1 MEKALVKVGSIK
13 AGGFWLTKKA
23 KEEIN
28 NITDDL
34 NVSKLFFPSIS
45 LLFLAF
51 LVLFLLILLVCFP
64 LFGILEACWAF
75 FLKMFVYFGESQK
88 ILTIFC
94 IWLSNTH
101 ERIRGFFISR
111 REC

>member
-34 NVSKLFFPSIS
+34 NVSKFFFSIS
-45 LLFLAF
+45 LLFLHF
-51 LVLFLLILLVCFP
+51 LFCLF
-64 LFGILEACWAF
+64 
-75 FLKMFVYFGESQK
+75 
-88 ILTIFC
+88 
-94 IWLSNTH
+94 
-101 ERIRGFFISR
+101 
-111 REC
+111 

>member
-34 NVSKLFFPSIS
+34 SVSKFFFFFCLFPS
-45 LLFLAF
+45 
-51 LVLFLLILLVCFP
+51 
-64 LFGILEACWAF
+64 F
-75 FLKMFVYFGESQK
+75 FLHF
-88 ILTIFC
+88 LFC
-94 IWLSNTH
+94 
-101 ERIRGFFISR
+101 FF
-111 REC
+111 

>member
-34 NVSKLFFPSIS
+34 NVSKFF
-45 LLFLAF
+45 
-51 LVLFLLILLVCFP
+51 
-64 LFGILEACWAF
+64 F
-75 FLKMFVYFGESQK
+75 FYDLNVRKKVFSQ
-88 ILTIFC
+88 
-94 IWLSNTH
+94 
-101 ERIRGFFISR
+101 
-111 REC
+111 

>member
-34 NVSKLFFPSIS
+34 SVSKFFFFFFYFPPFFCISCFVSFNLTS
-45 LLFLAF
+45 LLSSVWNFES
-51 LVLFLLILLVCFP
+51 LL
-64 LFGILEACWAF
+64 GF
-75 FLKMFVYFGESQK
+75 FLENVCLFWGSLRKF
-88 ILTIFC
+88 
-94 IWLSNTH
+94 
-101 ERIRGFFISR
+101 
-111 REC
+111 

>member
-34 NVSKLFFPSIS
+34 NVSKFFFFYFPPFFAFL
-45 LLFLAF
+45 LLFI
-51 LVLFLLILLVCFP
+51 LILLVCFP
-64 LFGILEACWAF
+64 LFGILKACWAF
-75 FLKMFVYFGESQK
+75 FLKMFVYFGGVSENFDDF
-88 ILTIFC
+88 LH
-94 IWLSNTH
+94 LAL
-101 ERIRGFFISR
+101 
-111 REC
+111 